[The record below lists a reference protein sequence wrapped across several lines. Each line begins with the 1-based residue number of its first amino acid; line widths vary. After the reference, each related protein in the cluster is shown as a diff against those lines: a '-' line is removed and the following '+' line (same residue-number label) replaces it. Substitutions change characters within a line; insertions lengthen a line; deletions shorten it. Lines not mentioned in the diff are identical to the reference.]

1 MAMLNN
7 QRVVLNSF
15 WGPCVLSH
23 ISQICGPLVDRSQSS
38 WDMLGP
44 WSTSYGT
51 GLGRFV
57 WNIWVTEIP
66 MDYYVLCYY
75 CQYWIISYDNNALL
89 GNMIIIQIAI
99 GMWFYDSE
107 IAIIINDNIMII
119 IMFPFRIAIFWMFPT
134 LKQTHII
141 MYW

>member
-1 MAMLNN
+1 
-7 QRVVLNSF
+7 
-15 WGPCVLSH
+15 
-23 ISQICGPLVDRSQSS
+23 
-38 WDMLGP
+38 
-44 WSTSYGT
+44 
-51 GLGRFV
+51 
-57 WNIWVTEIP
+57 